1 MKTLSKGRDECGN
14 PKGMVKENRMIVA
27 VVPDLANSV
36 RQMQPMAGQT
46 IVEIIQAEGTEN
58 VKTFAACSG
67 NSSAGKCESIETA
80 LTNG

>member
-1 MKTLSKGRDECGN
+1 MRQSKRDGKRESDDRRC
-14 PKGMVKENRMIVA
+14 
-27 VVPDLANSV
+27 VPDLANSV

-67 NSSAGKCESIETA
+67 YSSVGKCESTETA